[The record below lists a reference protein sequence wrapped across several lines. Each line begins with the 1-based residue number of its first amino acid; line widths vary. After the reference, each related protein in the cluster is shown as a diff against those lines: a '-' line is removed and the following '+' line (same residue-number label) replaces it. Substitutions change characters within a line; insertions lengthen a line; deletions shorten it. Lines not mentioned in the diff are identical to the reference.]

1 MAENFTA
8 NFMFI
13 CMP

>member
-1 MAENFTA
+1 MN

-13 CMP
+13 CMSCDL